1 MHMFPSGQQSDAA
14 GDSPQRIVVTGAA
27 GFIGRYVVQQAL
39 ARGWEVLALGRGP
52 APLAPPAGLHYLRE
66 DEDAPPTLPDDWQG
80 RPFALVHLAWDTSRT
95 PSYAVHLHCVQRLAA
110 RLEAHRDQG
119 LTLVVG
125 LGSAEEYG
133 NRAGTL
139 HAEDTPLGPLTPYG
153 FGKRMASELLAAW
166 SARTSVSAMWL
177 CPLLVYGPGQAGNMA
192 LPYALRQAVR
202 GQRAQF
208 SDGRQQRDLVYVAD
222 VAAAIL
228 AAVERRPSGFH
239 RLTLGTGRAVPL
251 RKAINAIAQQFGVA
265 EKFELGAIARRPGEP
280 AVQQADAA
288 AALELLGWR
297 AETEWSTGI
306 AALCA
311 SARDQSVHTALLG
324 QGSSERTW
332 LPHVPQ
338 PDASRSPAPPAPHLP
353 LSTPTLPT
361 ILLNESV

>member
-1 MHMFPSGQQSDAA
+1 MHTFPSGEQLHCH
-14 GDSPQRIVVTGAA
+14 GDLPQRIVVTGAA

-52 APLAPPAGLHYLRE
+52 APLAPPAGLRYIRE
-66 DEDAPPTLPDDWQG
+66 DEDAPPTLPDDWRD
-80 RPFALVHLAWDTSRT
+80 RPFALVDLAWDTSRT
-95 PSYAVHLHCVQRLAA
+95 PNYAVHLKCVQRLAA
-110 RLEAHRDQG
+110 RLEAYRDRG
-119 LTLVVG
+119 LTMAIG

-139 HAEDTPLGPLTPYG
+139 HAKDTPLGPLTPYG

-166 SARTSVSAMWL
+166 SARTSIAAMWL

-228 AAVERRPSGFH
+228 AAVERRPSGFR
-239 RLTLGTGRAVPL
+239 RLTLGTGRAVAM
-251 RKAINAIAQQFGVA
+251 RKAISAIAQQFGAA
-265 EKFELGAIARRPGEP
+265 ENFELGAIARRPGEP

-288 AALELLGWR
+288 AAWELLGWR
-297 AETEWSTGI
+297 AETEWSAGI

-311 SARDQSVHTALLG
+311 SARDGLVHAALLG
-324 QGSSERTW
+324 QGSGARTW

-338 PDASRSPAPPAPHLP
+338 PDAAHSPSPPAPHLP
-353 LSTPTLPT
+353 LSTPTLSA
-361 ILLNESV
+361 IMSSERA